1 MASVKELLVN
11 SLNELIKDDLR
22 TFQWYLKNHKLIPKS
37 EMENAD
43 VSDTVDKM
51 EECFGPEEAVKIT
64 VDILRKMNKNP
75 LAEELENKY
84 NEGSTAD
91 SKTDL
96 HDYRKISFKLKNKLQ
111 LDYRQIL
118 VGDSQTCHQKYP
130 NDIYTDLYVVENE
143 TGGTVSEQIEL
154 NHNRFSA
161 KDMAIKCNDMFKDH
175 MGRRNRKV
183 LMTGIAGVGKTV
195 SVNKFILDW
204 AEGKENQDIL
214 FVFPLPFR
222 RLNMNTQKYSLMELL
237 NKYFFS
243 GPEELSSLPEGDGK
257 VMFIFDGLD
266 EYLFP
271 LNFKQRNRL
280 TDVYKKTT
288 VSKIVTNL
296 IKRRLVSSALIWI
309 TSRPAAAGLIP
320 RDYIDQ
326 VTELRGFNDEQK
338 EQYFIKNSS
347 PEVAGKIIRHIRNS
361 RSLCIFSHIPVFCWI
376 SLTVLQPLLARE
388 SNDKTPTTLTEMY
401 TSFLLSQKQQM
412 EKKYLDNPELKPKD
426 RCFDRVILK
435 LGKLAFKQL
444 LKGNL
449 IFYEE
454 DLEEC
459 GVDVS
464 EGSVYFGFCTQ
475 IFQEEKAVS
484 ERKVYSYIHRSVQ
497 EFLAA
502 LYVFFKHKHS
512 GKQTFLNSWR
522 EIMLLKSNNF
532 KNSKKSLFDL
542 HKAAVNKALQ
552 SKPGHLDLFLQFLLG
567 LSLESDQSDLKKLL
581 PRLELKTENVKE
593 TADYIKQMIENEK
606 CQSELKDDFG
616 EDLSAQ
622 NLSSAQWSAL
632 KSSEETLERSE
643 LQQFSRSDEGQ
654 RLAAT
659 PNQRR
664 AVVDHEGQIMMTA
677 GLKCSCDLTL
687 DPNTA
692 DSQFIHKPHTNDH
705 DTQITGSCNLK
716 SSGLSTDP
724 LLKCQSCVHIAEP
737 DQWVQIEPLL
747 CTDEGASKF
756 RLSTRPGR
764 YECVRTRMRWVCDC
778 DVTLQYHTVDG
789 RFLNT
794 ELERLQCNRIAPV
807 MDVTVIS
814 GKLEEVHL
822 PHYACLGESEAS
834 LRDAV
839 KVLSIEDEGSYVEPV
854 QLTRF
859 HAKIVQPSFS
869 RKTLIINWKKQW
881 DEHCDLLLYMRSK
894 APLILHVYLF
904 PFDDCAKKKV
914 EKKEESNVLIP
925 HPRPDRPFRMKTPH
939 ILDVP
944 GANVHPIE
952 GITLRREMEPNF
964 FKIKTRLENDL
975 QMTLTRGQGKEE
987 VWTATLEKDELDL
1000 IHLQRDE
1007 TRPQRDETHPQ
1018 RDETHLQRDET
1029 RPQRDETWPQRDETR
1044 QQRDETR
1051 PQRDETRPQ
1060 RDQTWPQRDETRQQR
1075 DQTWPQR
1082 DEARP
1087 QRDETR
1093 PQRDETRQQRDEM
1106 RPQRDE
1112 SRPQRDESRPQRD
1125 ETHPQRDET
1134 RPQRDEARP
1143 QRDESR
1149 PQRDESRPQRD
1160 ETHLMSEADKA
1171 RYFDDHWS
1179 DLIQRVTN
1187 VQIIADKLLQQ
1198 KLIHPEKYSEIIV
1211 SVTSQDGMR
1220 KICGII
1226 HSDAVKAKLISIL
1239 QEENLFHF

>member
-64 VDILRKMNKNP
+64 VKILRKMNKNP
-75 LAEELENKY
+75 LAEELEYKY

-161 KDMAIKCNDMFKDH
+161 KDMAMTCNDMFKDH

-361 RSLCIFSHIPVFCWI
+361 RSLYIMCHIPVFCWI

-412 EKKYLDNPELKPKD
+412 EKKFLDNPELKPKD

-904 PFDDCAKKKV
+904 PFDDCAKEKV

-952 GITLRREMEPNF
+952 GITLRREMDPNY

-975 QMTLTRGQGKEE
+975 QMTLTRGQDKDE

-1000 IHLQRDE
+1000 IH
-1007 TRPQRDETHPQ
+1007 
-1018 RDETHLQRDET
+1018 
-1029 RPQRDETWPQRDETR
+1029 
-1044 QQRDETR
+1044 
-1051 PQRDETRPQ
+1051 
-1060 RDQTWPQRDETRQQR
+1060 
-1075 DQTWPQR
+1075 
-1082 DEARP
+1082 
-1087 QRDETR
+1087 
-1093 PQRDETRQQRDEM
+1093 
-1106 RPQRDE
+1106 
-1112 SRPQRDESRPQRD
+1112 
-1125 ETHPQRDET
+1125 PQRDET
-1134 RPQRDEARP
+1134 RPQRDEAHP

-1171 RYFDDHWS
+1171 RYFDDHWP